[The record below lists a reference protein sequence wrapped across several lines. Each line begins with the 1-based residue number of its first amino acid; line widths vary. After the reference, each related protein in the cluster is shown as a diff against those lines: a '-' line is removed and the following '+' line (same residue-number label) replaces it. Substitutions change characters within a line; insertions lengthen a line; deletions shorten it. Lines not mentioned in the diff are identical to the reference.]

1 MFTVLLG
8 SAAVNYKDRRMLLR
22 KANVVDG
29 ALALLDA
36 EGLDG
41 LTMRKLGAALNVQA
55 GALYRHF
62 PSKEALL
69 DAMAE
74 KLVEGVGEP
83 VPERPWDEQL
93 TVLAHRFRAA
103 LLAHR
108 DGARLFAGT
117 FVSEPNTTAATSAA
131 VAVLCAAGIPAERAG
146 WITFAA
152 MYYVLGHT
160 IEEQAQLRLSEHG
173 DDWQARQAHAP
184 QDDPVYARALGS
196 VIAADPAERFAY
208 GLQLLIDG
216 VRHQLPSSPQRTRR
230 PGTTPAPAG
239 PRSSGDG
246 SSTRPAHG
254 RGRRRPAR

>member
-1 MFTVLLG
+1 
-8 SAAVNYKDRRMLLR
+8 MLLR
-22 KANVVDG
+22 KVNVVDG

-74 KLVEGVGEP
+74 KLVEGIAEP
-83 VPERPWDEQL
+83 MPEGSWDQQL
-93 TVLAHRFRAA
+93 TVLADRFRTA

-117 FVSEPNTTAATSAA
+117 FVPEPNTNAAGAAA
-131 VAVLCAAGIPAERAG
+131 VAVLCAAGIPVDRAG
-146 WITFAA
+146 WITYAA

-160 IEEQAQLRLSEHG
+160 IEEQAQLRLHEQG
-173 DDWQARQAHAP
+173 DDWQTRQANAP
-184 QDDPVYARALGS
+184 HDDPLFAQALGS
-196 VIAADPAERFAY
+196 VITADPAERFAY
-208 GLQLLIDG
+208 GLALIIDG
-216 VRHQLPSSPQRTRR
+216 VREQLRR
-230 PGTTPAPAG
+230 GGTA
-239 PRSSGDG
+239 
-246 SSTRPAHG
+246 
-254 RGRRRPAR
+254 RGA